1 MPISQCEVRPD
12 SDIEKYDHE
21 NRETYGTSAGET
33 QPNLFEDPGD
43 TVAVVFEASSRLSQ
57 YKGGEIWMGAVG
69 VSQKWGGCNVLASQ
83 DGTKYK
89 QIGTIQVAARLGTL
103 QSNFPSG
110 SDPDTVNSLIVNM
123 EENSGPLDAG
133 STADA
138 DQGNTRCYVDGEIL
152 SYSALSLSGQNQY
165 TMGTYI
171 RRGQMGSA
179 IASHAYGSE
188 FLRLDDAVFQF
199 EYDPSWIGQ
208 TIYFKFQSFNTFN
221 NSPQDVST
229 LTPVTFA
236 IPGQSVTLPPARTTT
251 LINPNFELSSDI
263 PPYGWI
269 FQNITVWG
277 GFANLTQ
284 SFDTSTPYTGSQSY
298 VASMSGGF
306 TGGSSEPFLINSQEF
321 VVQAGDSYELGAAMK
336 LTAGGTGRAQVQLIW
351 MDASGNLVG
360 TPLTI
365 SCGSIS
371 AGWVYATA
379 IGTVP
384 SGAVAAVVALCL
396 GEIGFRT
403 TAEFDSI
410 TLTLLPDLSTGVVGT
425 LPIASVS
432 ARSGSISYV
441 IDGAGSVVT
450 TGIKGQLSIPANCT
464 ITGWVITA
472 DQSGS
477 AVVDILHSTY
487 SGFPTTSSIA
497 GTDKPTLSSAQKNQ
511 DSALSGW
518 GSTALTAGDIL
529 QFDVDSC
536 STCTRLIVTLNVSI
550 TG

>member
-1 MPISQCEVRPD
+1 
-12 SDIEKYDHE
+12 
-21 NRETYGTSAGET
+21 
-33 QPNLFEDPGD
+33 
-43 TVAVVFEASSRLSQ
+43 
-57 YKGGEIWMGAVG
+57 
-69 VSQKWGGCNVLASQ
+69 
-83 DGTKYK
+83 
-89 QIGTIQVAARLGTL
+89 
-103 QSNFPSG
+103 
-110 SDPDTVNSLIVNM
+110 
-123 EENSGPLDAG
+123 
-133 STADA
+133 
-138 DQGNTRCYVDGEIL
+138 
-152 SYSALSLSGQNQY
+152 
-165 TMGTYI
+165 
-171 RRGQMGSA
+171 
-179 IASHAYGSE
+179 
-188 FLRLDDAVFQF
+188 
-199 EYDPSWIGQ
+199 
-208 TIYFKFQSFNTFN
+208 
-221 NSPQDVST
+221 
-229 LTPVTFA
+229 
-236 IPGQSVTLPPARTTT
+236 
-251 LINPNFELSSDI
+251 
-263 PPYGWI
+263 
-269 FQNITVWG
+269 
-277 GFANLTQ
+277 
-284 SFDTSTPYTGSQSY
+284 
-298 VASMSGGF
+298 
-306 TGGSSEPFLINSQEF
+306 
-321 VVQAGDSYELGAAMK
+321 
-336 LTAGGTGRAQVQLIW
+336 

-487 SGFPTTSSIA
+487 SVFPTTSSIA

-518 GSTALTAGDIL
+518 GSTTLTAGDIL